1 MSRAFCRERR
11 ELVSVS
17 AIRRTCPAK
26 RTDVREPMA
35 FIPTYCDECSRSA
48 LIHADFVQASVAVC
62 TACGSTARVVPGS
75 AFRREDLSHYQTLAD
90 AIKEAGIGPL
100 NADEL
105 TEEIASA
112 AYLAEGPM
120 LRHLAKTVPGLAF
133 LDLTA
138 NAEPQVVRKTEAM
151 IKTILRGIAIG
162 RRQSGFFL
170 MKERL
175 RSRTGN

>member
-1 MSRAFCRERR
+1 MSRAFCRARR
-11 ELVSVS
+11 ELVFVS

-26 RTDVREPMA
+26 LTDVQDDMA

-48 LIHADFVQASVAVC
+48 LIHVDFVLDSVAVC
-62 TACGSTARVVPGS
+62 TSCGFTARVVPGS
-75 AFRREDLSHYQTLAD
+75 AFRREDVLPYQALAD

-100 NADEL
+100 NADGL

-112 AYLAEGPM
+112 TYLVAGPM
-120 LRHLAKTVPGLAF
+120 LRHLAKTVPALAF
-133 LDLTA
+133 LDIIA
-138 NAEPQVVRKTEAM
+138 NAAPPVVRKTEAM
-151 IKTILRGIAIG
+151 IKSILRGIAIG

-175 RSRTGN
+175 RSKAGD

>member
-11 ELVSVS
+11 ELVSMS
-17 AIRRTCPAK
+17 AIGRACLTK
-26 RTDVREPMA
+26 RTDVRDLMA

-62 TACGSTARVVPGS
+62 TSCGFTARVVPGS
-75 AFRREDLSHYQTLAD
+75 AFRREDVLPYRALAD

-100 NADEL
+100 IADEL
-105 TEEIASA
+105 TEEITSA
-112 AYLAEGPM
+112 TYLVAGPM
-120 LRHLAKTVPGLAF
+120 LRHLAKTVPALAF
-133 LDLTA
+133 LDLIA
-138 NAEPQVVRKTEAM
+138 NAAPQVVRKTETM
-151 IKTILRGIAIG
+151 IKTIMRGIAIG

-175 RSRTGN
+175 RSRTGD